1 MESVKTEC
9 RTFLALSSGTELHE
23 FCRIILEFLD
33 YVDTNQFIDDIRVM
47 NIISNIQGPYLQWK
61 DSAPENRAGI
71 LDPALEILRDF
82 KSMFE

>member
-1 MESVKTEC
+1 
-9 RTFLALSSGTELHE
+9 
-23 FCRIILEFLD
+23 
-33 YVDTNQFIDDIRVM
+33 M